1 MQVEEYFQ
9 QYQAYFRRFLA
20 EYVES
25 GKLSAALWQAAELI
39 APYVKSDPTA
49 FCSYEDHRLAVETLE
64 QVCLLRAQSA
74 RGQLEGRYPATLAQQ
89 TQRPGE
95 GVDASHV
102 DLRHL
107 GILKI

>member
-1 MQVEEYFQ
+1 MF
-9 QYQAYFRRFLA
+9 
-20 EYVES
+20 
-25 GKLSAALWQAAELI
+25 
-39 APYVKSDPTA
+39 
-49 FCSYEDHRLAVETLE
+49 
-64 QVCLLRAQSA
+64 

-107 GILKI
+107 GDFEDLKQAGTGRT